1 MLAENLA
8 LRALDPMFSADF
20 LLLKDLVDGVRD
32 VDENVDYAFILDRD
46 GNVLAHTF
54 SRGMPVGLVKANE
67 LPPVEESATVLIDTG
82 RSYVYDFAVPVEVA
96 EKRLGTVRVGL
107 SRSKIQGVINE
118 LLHPVMGV
126 SLGTL
131 LVAVF
136 LGSLFAN
143 KVTSRINELRR
154 HAEALVTGKLSGSS
168 GPKLTRNCWEVRNCT
183 MTACPPT
190 ATRSGGAG
198 ILPGT
203 STATRAEPGV
213 RTARFTARTSGTRF
227 RTSRKPS
234 TIWCIRC
241 RFIWASCMRPNG
253 PWPGSN
259 SFSEPCWTPP
269 RTGSRFRI
277 KTDPSLP

>member
-1 MLAENLA
+1 MIVLLAAVLLALTFSTLSTRVLINENKKHGLVLAENLA

-20 LLLKDLVDGVRD
+20 LQMKDLVDGVRD

-54 SRGMPVGLVKANE
+54 SRGMPVGLVGANV
-67 LPPVEESATVLIDTG
+67 LPRSQENATVLIDTG
-82 RSYVYDFAVPVEVA
+82 RSFVYDFAVPVVVA
-96 EKRLGTVRVGL
+96 ENRLGTVRVGL

-126 SLGTL
+126 SLATL

-168 GPKLTRNCWEVRNCT
+168 GPKLTRNCWEVRNCS
-183 MTACPPT
+183 MTACP
-190 ATRSGGAG
+190 AYGDSERRCWYLAG
-198 ILPGT
+198 TLGD
-203 STATRAEPGV
+203 EN
-213 RTARFTARTSGTRF
+213 SGTGEACFDCQVYRENVGDEIQDLAETF
-227 RTSRKPS
+227 DYLVHTLQ
-234 TIWCIRC
+234 IHL
-241 RFIWASCMRPNG
+241 G
-253 PWPGSN
+253 
-259 SFSEPCWTPP
+259 E
-269 RTGSRFRI
+269 
-277 KTDPSLP
+277 LH